1 MENLVRLD
9 LIRLEAET
17 SKRRKSVRDKIKTN
31 LEGKSF
37 IDFKNVRL
45 DLPEKP
51 TSGYS
56 LSQWHEIEKMI
67 VNLFVERGI
76 WSIDTCRLD
85 NYLGILTITHPEL
98 FEEEFH
104 GYVSSRF

>member
-1 MENLVRLD
+1 MFD
-9 LIRLEAET
+9 LIYQ
-17 SKRRKSVRDKIKTN
+17 
-31 LEGKSF
+31 
-37 IDFKNVRL
+37 KNQL
-45 DLPEKP
+45 LA
-51 TSGYS
+51 T
-56 LSQWHEIEKMI
+56 QWHEIEKMI

-85 NYLGILTITHPEL
+85 NYLDILTITHPEL